1 MVNTSPEPDDVLGT
15 RPTGEG
21 RTGTAQLLRAGLG
34 LLRHRAL
41 RAWLLAVLTLAIL
54 FWIMQLA
61 FTPFS
66 IGPYIIE
73 DLSSTQWWWAWGWPI
88 AAVVNILAGA
98 PFLAAFAYALLLL
111 LQRRRAGA
119 ETLFSPFRSAALWA
133 STMMA
138 GSAPF
143 LVEWLVPRL
152 RWWTPW
158 SELQSGLV
166 DENSL
171 LAKAFRLVSM
181 PEWVIANLPKWI
193 GVLLAVP
200 LAWSALNVLV
210 LGSPGL
216 RSIAQSVR
224 LTRRHWRLAA
234 LYLAAAVLLP
244 LTHWVLAPL
253 WDLAF
258 LNKGIAREMLSGLA
272 TLCSLLISSVILLLE
287 SLVLVLVYR
296 EMLWR
301 ERETQGRAPLD
312 SPTRV
317 P

>member
-1 MVNTSPEPDDVLGT
+1 MSNAMPEPDDILGA
-15 RPTGEG
+15 RPAGEERAG
-21 RTGTAQLLRAGLG
+21 AAQLGRAGLG

-88 AAVVNILAGA
+88 AGLANIMAGA
-98 PFLAAFAYALLLL
+98 PFLTAFAYALLLL

-133 STMMA
+133 NTTIA
-138 GSAPF
+138 GSSALLVPWLIPWLWRSVLWSEMSPP
-143 LVEWLVPRL
+143 LVE
-152 RWWTPW
+152 
-158 SELQSGLV
+158 
-166 DENSL
+166 ENSL
-171 LAKAFRLVSM
+171 LAKAFRLVPV
-181 PEWVIANLPKWI
+181 PEWVIADLPKWV

-224 LTRRHWRLAA
+224 LTRRHWRLAV

-258 LNKGIAREMLSGLA
+258 LNKGIARELLSGLA
-272 TLCSLLISSVILLLE
+272 TLCSLLISSVILLLK

-296 EMLWR
+296 EMSWR
-301 ERETQGRAPLD
+301 EREAQGTPLD
-312 SPTRV
+312 SPAEKA
-317 P
+317 

>member
-1 MVNTSPEPDDVLGT
+1 MSNITPEPDDILGM
-15 RPTGEG
+15 RPGGERRAG
-21 RTGTAQLLRAGLG
+21 AAQLFRAGLG

-41 RAWLLAVLTLAIL
+41 RTWLLAVLTLAIL
-54 FWIMQLA
+54 FWITQLA

-73 DLSSTQWWWAWGWPI
+73 DLSSTRWWWAWGWPI
-88 AAVVNILAGA
+88 AGLANIMAGA
-98 PFLAAFAYALLLL
+98 PFLVAFAYALLLL

-119 ETLFSPFRSAALWA
+119 ETLFNPFRSAALWA
-133 STMMA
+133 NTTIA
-138 GSAPF
+138 GSSALLVPWLIPWLWRSVLWSEMSPR
-143 LVEWLVPRL
+143 LVE
-152 RWWTPW
+152 
-158 SELQSGLV
+158 
-166 DENSL
+166 ENSL
-171 LAKAFRLVSM
+171 LAKAFRLVPM

-216 RSIAQSVR
+216 RAIAQSVR

-253 WDLAF
+253 WDLAV
-258 LNKGIAREMLSGLA
+258 LNKGIALELLSGLA
-272 TLCSLLISSVILLLE
+272 SLCSLLISSVILLLE
-287 SLVLVLVYR
+287 SLVLILVYR
-296 EMLWR
+296 EMMWR
-301 ERETQGRAPLD
+301 EREAQGPPLD
-312 SPTRV
+312 SPAPV

>member
-1 MVNTSPEPDDVLGT
+1 MTNERPPADILGM
-15 RPTGEG
+15 RPGGERRAG
-21 RTGTAQLLRAGLG
+21 AAQLVRVGLG

-73 DLSSTQWWWAWGWPI
+73 DLSSTRWWWTWGWPL
-88 AAVVNILAGA
+88 AALANIIAGA

-133 STMMA
+133 NTVIAS
-138 GSAPF
+138 SAA
-143 LVEWLVPRL
+143 LLVPWLIPWLWRSV
-152 RWWTPW
+152 PW
-158 SELQSGLV
+158 SESAGLV
-166 DENSL
+166 AEDSL
-171 LAKAFRLVSM
+171 LAKAFRLVPM
-181 PEWVIANLPKWI
+181 PEWVIADLPKWV

-200 LAWSALNVLV
+200 LAWSALNVLI

-216 RSIAQSVR
+216 RAIAQSVR

-244 LTHWVLAPL
+244 LTLWVLAPL
-253 WDLAF
+253 WDLAV
-258 LNKGIAREMLSGLA
+258 LNKGIARELLSGLA

-287 SLVLVLVYR
+287 SLVLVLIYR
-296 EMLWR
+296 EMVWR
-301 ERETQGRAPLD
+301 EREAGQASAAPLG
-312 SPTRV
+312 
-317 P
+317 